1 MFKIEGNK
9 ISITRGDVGIIQV
22 SAKNEDGSEYLF
34 KTGDIIRFS
43 VVKEN
48 HYDKL
53 IFSKDVKVLDPVTCV
68 EVPLTME
75 DTKIGNKIINQP
87 VKYYYE
93 FTLNP
98 DTESQTFIGHD
109 EEGAKEFWLYPEA
122 IEKTIEP
129 EPTTPG
135 EDISKFADLTNVNY
149 VGEK

>member
-34 KTGDIIRFS
+34 KTGDIIRLS

-53 IFSKDVKVLDPVTCV
+53 IFSKDI
-68 EVPLTME
+68 EVSEQTTYVDIPLSME

-93 FTLNP
+93 ITLNP

-122 IEKTIEP
+122 KEKMIEP
-129 EPTTPG
+129 EPTPS

-149 VGEK
+149 VGEE